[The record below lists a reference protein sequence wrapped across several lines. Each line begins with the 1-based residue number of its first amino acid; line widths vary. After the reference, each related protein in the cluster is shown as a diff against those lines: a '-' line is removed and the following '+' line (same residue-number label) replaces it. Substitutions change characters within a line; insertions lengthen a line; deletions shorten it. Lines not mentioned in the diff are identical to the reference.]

1 MRVQEES
8 LAEQQR
14 HELRVNELQNMA
26 ESNDMSAMFDSQSE
40 QIDMFK
46 ENQVWRVPAMLWE
59 IASSCTGKIK
69 RFSLVEPKR
78 LFEYGFGLFRSRK
91 MMFWSCKST
100 IEVFCRQIS
109 GFVLFL
115 ENLESHGILKN
126 HFLGPESH
134 RFFYLVMENE

>member
-46 ENQVWRVPAMLWE
+46 ENQVWRVPAML
-59 IASSCTGKIK
+59 
-69 RFSLVEPKR
+69 
-78 LFEYGFGLFRSRK
+78 
-91 MMFWSCKST
+91 
-100 IEVFCRQIS
+100 
-109 GFVLFL
+109 
-115 ENLESHGILKN
+115 
-126 HFLGPESH
+126 
-134 RFFYLVMENE
+134 